1 MIVKKILRSFSP
13 REMQD
18 QPNIPQSEFIVIHAA
33 IDRIFVLQEEGK
45 IAIYPSQMKKLK
57 DIRQKP
63 TYLTHAQKNLTLS
76 LIDSIFINH
85 RNLYDIMTP
94 KQKKMKAPKPELN
107 ALFNRIRIIHS
118 EILDNLKQLIPLPI
132 QSV

>member
-1 MIVKKILRSFSP
+1 
-13 REMQD
+13 MQD
-18 QPNIPQSEFIVIHAA
+18 QPNISQSEFIMLHAA
-33 IDRIFVLQEEGK
+33 IDRILALHAEGK
-45 IAIYPSQMKKLK
+45 IAVYPSQIKKLK

-63 TYLTHAQKNLTLS
+63 TYLTHAQRKLTLS
-76 LIDSIFINH
+76 IIDSIFINH

-107 ALFNRIRIIHS
+107 ALYNRIRIIHS
-118 EILDNLKQLIPLPI
+118 EILDSLKQPISLPT